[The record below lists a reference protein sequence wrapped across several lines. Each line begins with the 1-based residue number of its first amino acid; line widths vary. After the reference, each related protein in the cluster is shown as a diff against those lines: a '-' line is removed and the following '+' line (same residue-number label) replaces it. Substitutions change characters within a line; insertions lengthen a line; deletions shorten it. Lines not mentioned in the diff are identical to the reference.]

1 MKNKLFSILLVT
13 LLTVVFTLSA
23 FAVELA
29 PDGFPVPRVVKDRP
43 IKIGSVSTNLAT
55 ESVVRNWHQA
65 KIEAAHRGWELV
77 QQEGFN
83 DAGFRN
89 IVQAYVNQN
98 VDAIIINCM
107 PMLGLKDLII
117 KAREKGIGVYN
128 QDSQLV
134 PGVISNVTQ
143 PNGVVALELFYKV
156 GEYLKW
162 EGRVA
167 VISFPAFQVCVE
179 RTEPIKAIIKA
190 YPTLELVGEEFCELG
205 GAPERQQAYDFTKR
219 WITKYG
225 DDLDVI
231 VGAWDGA
238 AVGASN
244 AIKASGFDQTQ
255 IFSIGIDGGSEAW
268 AYIRDETP
276 FKYSFA
282 QPFELYQH
290 RVFELIDQMQI
301 KGLKP
306 GDEGCI
312 IGDYGE
318 TTYEVGRVVGADSV
332 PDIASSVHEAFNYY
346 GGDPNDP
353 DAWYNWPE
361 AGGPYNVGTGVPE

>member
-1 MKNKLFSILLVT
+1 MKNKLFSVLLVT
-13 LLTVVFTLSA
+13 LLTIVFTLSA

-43 IKIGSVSTNLAT
+43 IKIGAVYTNRAT
-55 ESVVRNWHQA
+55 ESVIRNWQQA
-65 KIEAAHRGWELV
+65 EIEAAHRGWELV

-83 DAGFRN
+83 DAGFRD

-107 PMLGLKDLII
+107 PMLALKDLIV

-134 PGVISNVTQ
+134 TGVISNVTQ

-156 GEYLKW
+156 GEDLKW
-162 EGRVA
+162 EGKIA
-167 VISFPAFQVCVE
+167 VIGFPAFQVCVE
-179 RTEPIKAIIKA
+179 RTEPIKAIITA
-190 YPTLELVGEEFCELG
+190 YPTLELVGEEFCEIG

-225 DDLDVI
+225 KDLKV
-231 VGAWDGA
+231 VVSAWDGG
-238 AVGASN
+238 AVGAAN

-255 IFSIGIDGGSEAW
+255 IFSIGIDGGSETW
-268 AYIRDETP
+268 AYLRDKTP

-290 RVFELIDQMQI
+290 NVFELIDQMQI

-306 GDEGCI
+306 GDEGCV
-312 IGDYGE
+312 IGRYGE
-318 TTYEVGRVVGADSV
+318 TIYEKGRVVSTDSV
-332 PDIASSVHEAFNYY
+332 PDVGSSVHEVFNYY
-346 GGDPNDP
+346 GEDPNDL
-353 DAWYNWPE
+353 DAWYNWQE
-361 AGGPYNVGTGVPE
+361 AGGPYNVGTGIK